1 MSNVKDIFS
10 GIFGFLAMVFW
21 LGAIIVLGWQVWGWI
36 STGQWTTRS
45 VGGMMNYM
53 TGGMPHAG
61 GLYGIVAVDL
71 IAQLSLAL
79 VLALLGLACNGLNKA
94 LGG

>member
-1 MSNVKDIFS
+1 
-10 GIFGFLAMVFW
+10 
-21 LGAIIVLGWQVWGWI
+21 
-36 STGQWTTRS
+36 
-45 VGGMMNYM
+45 MNYM